1 MSGQFTHRVPFSTAR
16 RGGTLAVHEQVCL
29 ARAGRESKVLAKD
42 GEISQKNLTG
52 LPSSQRA

>member
-1 MSGQFTHRVPFSTAR
+1 MDNLLIEFLFQLHAG
-16 RGGTLAVHEQVCL
+16 GGTLAVHEQVCL

-52 LPSSQRA
+52 LPSVLD